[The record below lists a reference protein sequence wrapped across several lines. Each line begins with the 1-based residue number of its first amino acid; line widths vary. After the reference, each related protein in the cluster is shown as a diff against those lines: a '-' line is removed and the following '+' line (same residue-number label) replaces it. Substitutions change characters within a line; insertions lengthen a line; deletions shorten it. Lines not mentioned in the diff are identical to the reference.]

1 MNGLSPLQIML
12 EGQRDEKS
20 MRALSE
26 GLRNNKDI
34 SMLAS
39 LLGTQNQREF
49 GRGLGADVQ
58 YQQGLKEKQDQR
70 YMTQDQYA
78 AANQHR
84 RSVLDETTRH
94 NMAMEDY
101 YRNKDKAAV
110 TAQQKALTRGV
121 TDLSKR
127 LEKAAIPDLKV
138 GIAKIDEELSPYLEA
153 GGNLPGVGGLS
164 NVGGF
169 SFTGEGRRMQAR
181 VAKIRNMI
189 LKARSG
195 GAVTPQEADR
205 LLQEFS
211 LGMWNSD
218 ADFLASWADFKDS
231 ISAGERNIMGGYGS
245 EIRDAYEM
253 NMRALMEDPE
263 ADPASPSAGG
273 GELTSS
279 QGYTY
284 TVNE

>member
-1 MNGLSPLQIML
+1 ML

-39 LLGTQNQREF
+39 LLGTENQREF

-78 AANQHR
+78 
-84 RSVLDETTRH
+84 
-94 NMAMEDY
+94 MEDY

-110 TAQQKALTRGV
+110 TAQQKALNRGV

-153 GGNLPGVGGLS
+153 GGKS